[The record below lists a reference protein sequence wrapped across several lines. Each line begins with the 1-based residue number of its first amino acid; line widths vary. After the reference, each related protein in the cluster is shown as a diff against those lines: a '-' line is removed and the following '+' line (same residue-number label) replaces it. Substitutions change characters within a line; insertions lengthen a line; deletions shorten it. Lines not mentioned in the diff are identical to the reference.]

1 MQTKRRVDFEYNRND
16 DKYQDDSNE
25 YEKCDEDEGIK
36 SMVRMKKMKM
46 MAKMLSKKTVMKVSK
61 MKTEVKIK
69 IKKLVK
75 TRARTNFEYK

>member
-1 MQTKRRVDFEYNRND
+1 MKTKRRVDFEYKNRND

-36 SMVRMKKMKM
+36 SMVRMKKMR
-46 MAKMLSKKTVMKVSK
+46 
-61 MKTEVKIK
+61 TEVKIK
-69 IKKLVK
+69 IKKFVK